1 MDFLKMLIEL
11 RLRDHS
17 VKLLI
22 DRTVPVPSTTSTAM
36 LSAAFAT
43 LWVDAFPPGSQ
54 GFSYLNFSYLYVRHF
69 NSNE

>member
-1 MDFLKMLIEL
+1 MDFPKILIEL

-17 VKLLI
+17 FKLLI
-22 DRTVPVPSTTSTAM
+22 DSIAVRVQSTTSTAM

-54 GFSYLNFSYLYVRHF
+54 RFSYLNFRYLLVLSF
-69 NSNE
+69 LF